1 MELKDIKN
9 LNQRIYELDTEI
21 SRNAKMMFIATL
33 IFCSLENDFWDISKL
48 TSLVNF
54 NTSVSPIDDLINLAK
69 RNIGSKI
76 KIIDKTKKAVFTSL
90 TIISGVNTKLNNDR
104 SKLQEFVSSFISNY
118 LPLLKDDK
126 SLFLETLYMEVDKK
140 AKGSNEGITLTP
152 DFAAQLMV
160 DLAELDYKKDVVA
173 DLASGTGLFSLLSYS
188 VMLNT
193 LDDHK
198 KNNKITKEEY
208 MKYEARLYNSI
219 IANDFDSKMVTL
231 CLANFIIKKLNTEF
245 LQNEDIFIM
254 QKSSFN
260 YKDAKGNILNVDPT
274 KGILNPPYEDNYKPV
289 EVLLKMIELIK
300 TNQSNGEKVV
310 VIIPPQK
317 FGQKR
322 EIFKKI
328 LDYATLQSVIKM
340 QNDLFTDS
348 GQTPSTCIFVF
359 GLDREHRESD
369 IVHYYDFST
378 SGYVYLKDSGMVDKN
393 KTHKKL
399 KKDLLNR
406 IKHSKQEEYNS
417 SFARDWSNFFEVN
430 KELEITSRIKP
441 SLIATSKEEADI
453 TLENITI
460 KKMLKEKQSLI
471 DSINNEFKDVDLK
484 FENYIID
491 ILSEEI

>member
-1 MELKDIKN
+1 MDLKDIKK
-9 LNQRIYELDTEI
+9 LNQEIYQLDTEI

-33 IFCSLENDFWDISKL
+33 IFCSLDNDFWDISKL

-54 NTSVSPIDDLINLAK
+54 NTSKSPIDDLIELAK
-69 RNIGSKI
+69 TNINSKI
-76 KIIDKTKKAVFTSL
+76 QIIDKTKDAVFTSL

-104 SKLQEFVSSFISNY
+104 SKLHQFVSSFVTNY

-160 DLAELDYKKDVVA
+160 DLAELDYKNDVVA

-188 VMLNT
+188 VMLNA
-193 LDDHK
+193 LSEDK
-198 KNNKITKEEY
+198 KNNKITVEEH
-208 MKYEARLYNSI
+208 KQYEARLYNSI

-245 LQNEDIFIM
+245 LQNEDIFNM

-260 YKDAKGNILNVDPT
+260 YKDSKGELLNVNPT

-289 EVLLKMIELIK
+289 DILLKMIELIK
-300 TNQSNGEKVV
+300 TNQSRGEKVV

-317 FGQKR
+317 FGQKK
-322 EIFKKI
+322 ENFKKI
-328 LDYATLQSVIKM
+328 LDYARLQSVIKM

-359 GLDREHRESD
+359 GLDREHRETD
-369 IVHYYDFST
+369 FINYYDFT
-378 SGYVYLKDSGMVDKN
+378 ASGYVYLKDSGMVDKN

-399 KKDLLNR
+399 KKELLNK
-406 IKHSKQEEYNS
+406 IKHAKQEEFIS
-417 SFARDWSNFFEVN
+417 SFVRNWSNFYEVN
-430 KELEITSRIKP
+430 KELEFTSKIKP
-441 SLIATSKEEADI
+441 SLIASSKEEADI

-460 KKMLKEKQSLI
+460 KKMLKEKQELI
-471 DSINNEFKDVDLK
+471 DSVNNEYKDTDNQL
-484 FENYIID
+484 ENYIID
-491 ILSEEI
+491 ILSEEL